1 MCQKRPTIEAKETYH
16 RGKRDLLLYLLVY
29 IHTCMFTCVCV
40 CVCVSCVCVCV
51 WLGGCAADT
60 KQHSKGKA
68 GEGGL
73 LGDAVVQLLTNG
85 DRFNG

>member
-40 CVCVSCVCVCV
+40 CVCVTCVCVCV

-68 GEGGL
+68 GEGVCVCVCVCVW
-73 LGDAVVQLLTNG
+73 LGG
-85 DRFNG
+85 